1 MVRLKTYSLIFSV
14 MFTILPVGEFPQT
27 LGNQY
32 VQICLLKERITQAS
46 QGLNQPT
53 QRIRTRP
60 DRSEF
65 FAMGFPQRRSTRCN
79 IKFVKCQEPAESAAS
94 PPSNFLTSA
103 KSIAFLSLTTTTTT
117 LEFSCPARD
126 KTTIMADTAVVDP
139 PHATIPSPAPAAGA
153 EADEQPTHTNDENA
167 LTTQPSET
175 AVTEADGTQKK
186 KKIIRRKRRP
196 ARPQVDPATVKS
208 EPPPQTGTVFNIWYN
223 KWSGGDR
230 EDKYLSKQAA
240 SSRCNVAKDSGYT
253 RADKVPG
260 SFFCLFFARGVC
272 PKGHECEY
280 LHRLPTLHDLFNPN
294 VDCFGRDKFSDYR
307 DDMGGV
313 GSFMR
318 QNRTLY
324 VGRIHVTDDIE
335 EVVAR
340 HFAEWGQ
347 VERTRVLT
355 SRGVAFVTYTNEANA
370 QFAKEAMA
378 HQSLDH
384 SEILNVRWA
393 TVDPNPLAQK
403 REARRLEEQA
413 AEAVRRALPAEFV
426 AELEGRDPEARKRKK
441 IEGSFGLQGYE
452 PPDEIWYTR
461 TKELED
467 AKQTGQGQLEAPEQP
482 LMLESAPPAAAA
494 SAEPQNSG
502 IFSGSTV
509 AALQGLAGG
518 NVTTQR
524 TSQTAGPLVG
534 YGSDDESD

>member
-1 MVRLKTYSLIFSV
+1 MEDTADLDAPPAQAPTETVRL
-14 MFTILPVGEFPQT
+14 
-27 LGNQY
+27 
-32 VQICLLKERITQAS
+32 
-46 QGLNQPT
+46 
-53 QRIRTRP
+53 
-60 DRSEF
+60 D
-65 FAMGFPQRRSTRCN
+65 
-79 IKFVKCQEPAESAAS
+79 SA
-94 PPSNFLTSA
+94 
-103 KSIAFLSLTTTTTT
+103 
-117 LEFSCPARD
+117 D
-126 KTTIMADTAVVDP
+126 ADTETQTTP
-139 PHATIPSPAPAAGA
+139 
-153 EADEQPTHTNDENA
+153 NDDNA
-167 LTTQPSET
+167 LVPQPSET
-175 AVTEADGTQKK
+175 ALTTTETNADGTQKK
-186 KKIIRRKRRP
+186 IKKIIRRKKRP

-208 EPPPQTGTVFNIWYN
+208 EPPPQTGTIFNIWYN

-230 EDKYLSKQAA
+230 EDKYLSKHAA
-240 SSRCNVAKDSGYT
+240 TSRCNIAKDSGYT

-260 SFFCLFFARGVC
+260 SYFCLFFARGVC

-335 EVVAR
+335 EVVSR

-347 VERTRVLT
+347 IDRVRVLT

-441 IEGSFGLQGYE
+441 IEGGYGLQGYE
-452 PPDEIWYTR
+452 PPDEVWFAR
-461 TKELED
+461 TKELQNSDGTKE
-467 AKQTGQGQLEAPEQP
+467 LEAPEQP
-482 LMLESAPPAAAA
+482 LMIEAGSSTAQNEEA
-494 SAEPQNSG
+494 SGGGG
-502 IFSGSTV
+502 IFSSSAV
-509 AALQGLAGG
+509 AALRGLNGAG
-518 NVTTQR
+518 VTTKPAPKA
-524 TSQTAGPLVG
+524 SGPLVT

>member
-1 MVRLKTYSLIFSV
+1 
-14 MFTILPVGEFPQT
+14 
-27 LGNQY
+27 
-32 VQICLLKERITQAS
+32 
-46 QGLNQPT
+46 
-53 QRIRTRP
+53 
-60 DRSEF
+60 
-65 FAMGFPQRRSTRCN
+65 
-79 IKFVKCQEPAESAAS
+79 
-94 PPSNFLTSA
+94 
-103 KSIAFLSLTTTTTT
+103 
-117 LEFSCPARD
+117 
-126 KTTIMADTAVVDP
+126 MADTTVIDTP
-139 PHATIPSPAPAAGA
+139 PAQVLTNTQDDSTPNDDDALVAQHQSEDSTALIV
-153 EADEQPTHTNDENA
+153 AD
-167 LTTQPSET
+167 T
-175 AVTEADGTQKK
+175 AADGTVKK
-186 KKIIRRKRRP
+186 TKKIIRRKRRP

-230 EDKYLSKQAA
+230 EDKYLSKTAA
-240 SSRCNVAKDSGYT
+240 ASRCNVAKDSGYT

-260 SFFCLFFARGVC
+260 SYFCLFFARGIC

-347 VERTRVLT
+347 VDRIRVLT

-413 AEAVRRALPAEFV
+413 AEAVRRALPADFV

-441 IEGSFGLQGYE
+441 IEGSYGLQGYE
-452 PPDEIWYTR
+452 PPDEVWFAR
-461 TKELED
+461 SKELEGTEEETREL
-467 AKQTGQGQLEAPEQP
+467 AAPEQS
-482 LMLESAPPAAAA
+482 LMIESASMTPNEAAGG
-494 SAEPQNSG
+494 G
-502 IFSGSTV
+502 IFSSSTV
-509 AALQGLAGG
+509 AALRELSGG
-518 NVTTQR
+518 NVTTKQA
-524 TSQTAGPLVG
+524 TQATGPLVT